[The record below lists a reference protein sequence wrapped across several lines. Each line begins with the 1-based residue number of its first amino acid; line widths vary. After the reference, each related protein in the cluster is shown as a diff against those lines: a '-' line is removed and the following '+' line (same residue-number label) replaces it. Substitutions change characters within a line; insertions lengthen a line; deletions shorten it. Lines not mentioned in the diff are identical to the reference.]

1 MRSTKLPR
9 VSRGRAKHVIA
20 LLVVPDAVAV
30 EVALVQQVFGR
41 RMSSIAA
48 ITGEPDSPYEVVL
61 CGEQPRHTLPSGA
74 DLGQAGQAYCPV
86 AAPSRRSSM
95 HESTWSDQHRKT
107 HIRRSGSRSKS
118 TIRSAWAQ
126 SDLVEQVRP
135 QLDGGQRA
143 AVLLEHG
150 QHRLAD
156 PLHRPPPVRS
166 RGHEKVTRV
175 PPRHIV
181 AAPA

>member
-74 DLGQAGQAYCPV
+74 DLGEL
-86 AAPSRRSSM
+86 AP
-95 HESTWSDQHRKT
+95 
-107 HIRRSGSRSKS
+107 
-118 TIRSAWAQ
+118 
-126 SDLVEQVRP
+126 
-135 QLDGGQRA
+135 LDTM
-143 AVLLEHG
+143 LI
-150 QHRLAD
+150 AD
-156 PLHRPPPVRS
+156 
-166 RGHEKVTRV
+166 
-175 PPRHIV
+175 IV
-181 AAPA
+181 ARWNELFSEPPTVTPVDILAAKRPG

>member
-74 DLGQAGQAYCPV
+74 DLGEL
-86 AAPSRRSSM
+86 AP
-95 HESTWSDQHRKT
+95 
-107 HIRRSGSRSKS
+107 
-118 TIRSAWAQ
+118 
-126 SDLVEQVRP
+126 
-135 QLDGGQRA
+135 LDTM
-143 AVLLEHG
+143 LT
-150 QHRLAD
+150 AD
-156 PLHRPPPVRS
+156 
-166 RGHEKVTRV
+166 
-175 PPRHIV
+175 IV
-181 AAPA
+181 ARWNELFSEPPTVTPVDILAAKRPG